1 MDLIKVVV
9 IGATTVLLAL
19 ELKTHKPVLAM
30 ILGMTGSILIMVFS
44 LDKIVPIFE
53 QVQSVLEYLGDGRT
67 YFTILLKVLGVTY
80 LCQFTAGICK
90 DAGFGSLSEQI
101 QVFGKMYIML
111 SGMPIL
117 MAFIDTIRNL

>member
-9 IGATTVLLAL
+9 IGVTTVLLAL

-30 ILGMTGSILIMVFS
+30 ILGMTGSILIMVLS

>member
-9 IGATTVLLAL
+9 IGVTTVLLAL

-30 ILGMTGSILIMVFS
+30 ILGMTGSILIMVLS

-53 QVQSVLEYLGDGRT
+53 QMQSILEYLGDGRT

>member
-30 ILGMTGSILIMVFS
+30 ILGMTGSILIMVLS

-53 QVQSVLEYLGDGRT
+53 QMQSILEYLGDGRT

>member
-30 ILGMTGSILIMVFS
+30 ILGMTGSILIMVLS
-44 LDKIVPIFE
+44 LDKIVPVFE

>member
-19 ELKTHKPVLAM
+19 ELKTHKPVLTM
-30 ILGMTGSILIMVFS
+30 ILGMTGSILIMVLS